1 MLDLFTLGVRI
12 RFIEPHVTRAGD
24 KMARSRVYTLED
36 IMHKRKAISAAVAA
50 IGGLAAG
57 ASALYAGGDLVAYPE
72 GFDKGVLYATIDR
85 YDVKQFRELYASK
98 AAVDAVRKG
107 QPIPSGTVLTLV
119 PYKAKVDDKGV
130 PVKGPD
136 GRFVKDGGPLSF
148 NVMEKRQGWGAEY
161 APSLRNGEW
170 EYQSFTTDKKAN
182 PKANLKA
189 CFECHK
195 PHENLDF
202 VMSLARLSG
211 TALGSAKRPTGL
223 GTVAIAE
230 FLFGPETVKVQA
242 GQKITWTNVDDSPHQ
257 VTVMAS
263 STLRTPV
270 LLKGQSTSIQF
281 NDAGAYDYICGLHP
295 GMKGKIEVAK

>member
-1 MLDLFTLGVRI
+1 MN
-12 RFIEPHVTRAGD
+12 
-24 KMARSRVYTLED
+24 K
-36 IMHKRKAISAAVAA
+36 HKAVWAA
-50 IGGLAAG
+50 LAATG
-57 ASALYAGGDLVAYPE
+57 GVIAGVSVLHAGGDLVGYPE

-119 PYKAKVDDKGV
+119 PYKAKVDGKGV
-130 PVKGPD
+130 PIKGPD
-136 GRFVKDGGPLSF
+136 GRFIKDGGPLAF
-148 NVMEKRQGWGAEY
+148 NVMEKRAGWGKEY
-161 APSLRNGEW
+161 PVEWRNGEW
-170 EYQSFTTDKKAN
+170 EYQSFTVDKKPN
-182 PKANLKA
+182 PKANLKG

-195 PHENLDF
+195 PHEKFDY

-211 TALGSAKRPTGL
+211 TALGAAKKPSGP

-230 FLFGPETVKVQA
+230 FLFGPETIKVQS
-242 GQKITWTNVDDSPHQ
+242 GQAITWTNIDDSPHQ
-257 VTVMAS
+257 VTVLGT

-270 LLKGQSTSIQF
+270 VLKGESTALRF

-295 GMKGKIEVAK
+295 SMKGKIEVTK